1 MIAIFYIYDVRVCS
15 SVVFWCKCYF
25 LMYWHVYNGKYMLH
39 IVIQFSVS
47 RNCLKTFWYAFF
59 IQVDKHFSWFGFIFG
74 VSALVNTLWKLVFVM
89 IDLFKNIKFRMS
101 YNQHHIECEN
111 HSSYLISW
119 SSFVIKLYLVFV
131 SLSLIYLC
139 YNYLR
144 PQTVIRR

>member
-1 MIAIFYIYDVRVCS
+1 MISIFYTYDVRLCS

-131 SLSLIYLC
+131 SLSLIYLS
-139 YNYLR
+139 NENL
-144 PQTVIRR
+144 